1 MLVPRK
7 EAYQVPHR
15 GSGLVPRNRL
25 PEKNSQVVA
34 AVKVN
39 GITEIVHRIP
49 YAVIEDLPQDLRPM
63 AHISQGS
70 MDDEM
75 FHELLRDVA
84 IEHYGNIFSDSDAVV
99 AEIEEEKVGSAA
111 MKRKTSYAGALWAQT
126 GKFLSNVA
134 DGAYNPDRISYG
146 TYERMQK
153 DAQIALSLAL
163 IKKPIEHVNFSIE
176 CSSEKIKA
184 LVQWTLDKIY
194 SRFIRDL
201 LMAIDMGHSCL
212 EKNWKK
218 IPYLKLVKETPDKQ
232 KIKKS
237 DVVYEDSAL
246 LLWPT
251 AIHPRAYT
259 ILLDEFGDLAGIN
272 VQKDLSEQPKP
283 VKRAKLVFYTND
295 MQYGNWFGNSR
306 LKPAYPWWYWSQIV
320 LQFMIRYLE
329 RKASPPIIVRAP
341 VGFTVDAD
349 GRQINNF
356 VLGLKIG
363 NGLVSNSVGVIPS
376 VYNKGDKPLWDVEYL
391 MDDQR
396 IFMFIEVLQF
406 CNTMMSRAML
416 VPDTVATQSGKGGSF
431 SQTDAHADVHLMNE
445 ESLLR
450 EVEDVINN
458 QIIPWI
464 IKYNFTPEERVKC
477 TAKLEKLTMA
487 RKQLLKEVF
496 NKLMGVV
503 NQMARDG
510 AVPLVMPDLG
520 AIANALE
527 IPVTKAD
534 NVFDFSTWAPGNK
547 SGGTKPPGND
557 SPVDASGNPDA
568 TVDIAQQEKQD
579 ANNKDRGTQ
588 RPPASRQE
596 RRERV
601 A

>member
-1 MLVPRK
+1 MLVPKK
-7 EAYQVPHR
+7 EAYR
-15 GSGLVPRNRL
+15 MPRNR
-25 PEKNSQVVA
+25 PRGNNFSAA

-39 GITEIVHRIP
+39 GPTEIIHRIP
-49 YAVIEDLPQDLRPM
+49 YATMEDMPPELRPM
-63 AHISQGS
+63 AEFSKGN
-70 MDDEM
+70 MDAEM
-75 FHELLRDVA
+75 FNELLRDVA
-84 IEHYGNIFSDSDAVV
+84 IEHYGNIFSDADSVV

-111 MKRKTSYAGALWAQT
+111 MRRKTNYAGALWAQT
-126 GKFLSNVA
+126 GKFMSNVA
-134 DGAYNPDRISYG
+134 DGAYNPDRITYS
-146 TYERMQK
+146 TYERMGK

-184 LVQWTLDKIY
+184 LVQWTMDKIY
-194 SRFIRDL
+194 SRFVRDL
-201 LMAIDMGHSCL
+201 LMSIDMGHSCL

-218 IPYLKLVKETPDKQ
+218 IPYLKLVKDTPDKH
-232 KIKKS
+232 KAKKS
-237 DVVYEDSAL
+237 DIVYEDAAL

-259 ILLDEFGDLAGIN
+259 LLLDEFGDLNGIN
-272 VQKDLSEQPKP
+272 VQKDYSSQPTP
-283 VKRAKLVFYTND
+283 VKRAKLIFYTND

-341 VGFTVDAD
+341 IGFTVDSE
-349 GRQINNF
+349 GKQVNNF

-363 NGLVSNSVGVIPS
+363 NGLVSNSVGVLPS
-376 VYNKGDKPLWDVEYL
+376 VYNKDGKPNWDIQYL

-396 IFMFIEVLQF
+396 VFMFIEVLQF

-458 QIIPWI
+458 QLVPWI

-477 TAKLEKLTMA
+477 MVKLEKLTLT

-496 NKLMGVV
+496 NKMMGIL
-503 NQMARDG
+503 NQFARDG
-510 AVPLVMPDLG
+510 AMPLVLPDLG
-520 AIANALE
+520 AIASALE
-527 IPVTKAD
+527 IPVTNSD
-534 NVFDFSTWAPGNK
+534 NVFDLSSWAPGGGNN
-547 SGGTKPPGND
+547 GGTPTD
-557 SPVDASGNPDA
+557 SSGNPDS
-568 TVDIAQQEKQD
+568 TVDIDQQEKQD
-579 ANNKDRGTQ
+579 ANNKDRETK
-588 RPPASRQE
+588 RPPLDRKI
-596 RRERV
+596 RREKV

>member
-1 MLVPRK
+1 MPLVPRK
-7 EAYQVPHR
+7 EAYKAPQ
-15 GSGLVPRNRL
+15 GSGLIPRNR
-25 PEKNSQVVA
+25 PRGNNFSAA

-39 GITEIVHRIP
+39 KPTEIIHRIP
-49 YAVIEDLPQDLRPM
+49 YATIDDMPPELRPM
-63 AHISQGS
+63 AEFSRGN
-70 MDDEM
+70 MDAEM
-75 FHELLRDVA
+75 FNELLRDVA
-84 IEHYGNIFSDSDAVV
+84 IEHYGNIFSDADSVV

-111 MKRKTSYAGALWAQT
+111 MRRKTNYAGALWAQT
-126 GKFLSNVA
+126 GKFMSNVA
-134 DGAYNPDRISYG
+134 DGAYNPDRISYS
-146 TYERMQK
+146 TYERMGK

-184 LVQWTLDKIY
+184 LVQWTMDKIY
-194 SRFIRDL
+194 SRFVRDL
-201 LMAIDMGHSCL
+201 LMSIDMGHSCL

-218 IPYLKLVKETPDKQ
+218 IPYLKLVKDTPDKH
-232 KIKKS
+232 KAKKS
-237 DVVYEDSAL
+237 DIVYEDAAL

-259 ILLDEFGDLAGIN
+259 LLLDEFGDLNGIN
-272 VQKDLSEQPKP
+272 VQKDYSSQPTP
-283 VKRAKLVFYTND
+283 VKRAKLIFYTND

-341 VGFTVDAD
+341 IGFTVDSE
-349 GRQINNF
+349 GKQVNNF

-363 NGLVSNSVGVIPS
+363 NGLVSNSVGVLPS
-376 VYNKGDKPLWDVEYL
+376 VYNKDGKPNWDIQYL

-396 IFMFIEVLQF
+396 VFMFIEVLQF

-458 QIIPWI
+458 QLVPWI

-477 TAKLEKLTMA
+477 MVKLEKLTLT

-496 NKLMGVV
+496 NKMMGIL
-503 NQMARDG
+503 NQFARDG
-510 AVPLVMPDLG
+510 AMPLVLPDLG
-520 AIANALE
+520 AIASALE
-527 IPVTKAD
+527 IPVTNSD
-534 NVFDFSTWAPGNK
+534 NVFDLSSWAPGGGNN
-547 SGGTKPPGND
+547 GGTPTD
-557 SPVDASGNPDA
+557 SSGNPDS
-568 TVDIAQQEKQD
+568 TVDIDQQEKQD
-579 ANNKDRGTQ
+579 ANNKDRETK
-588 RPPASRQE
+588 RPPLDRKI
-596 RRERV
+596 RREKV

>member
-1 MLVPRK
+1 MGLVPRK
-7 EAYQVPHR
+7 EAYKVPHR
-15 GSGLVPRNRL
+15 GSGLIPRNKPRGKKSSDI
-25 PEKNSQVVA
+25 PA
-34 AVKVN
+34 AVRVN
-39 GITEIVHRIP
+39 GTTEVIHRIP
-49 YAVIEDLPQDLRPM
+49 YATIEDLPQDLRPI
-63 AHISQGS
+63 ARISQGA

-75 FHELLRDVA
+75 FHEILRDVA
-84 IEHYGNIFSDSDAVV
+84 LEHYGNIFSDADGVI

-111 MKRKTSYAGALWAQT
+111 ARRKTSYAGALWAQT
-126 GKFLSNVA
+126 GKYISNTG
-134 DGAYNPDRISYG
+134 DGAYNPDSISYG

-163 IKKPIEHVNFSIE
+163 IKKPIEHVNYSIE
-176 CSSEKIKA
+176 CSSEQIKA
-184 LVQWTLDKIY
+184 LVQWTLDKVY
-194 SRFIRDL
+194 SRFVRDL

-218 IPYLKLVKETPDKQ
+218 IPYLKLVKDTPDKQ
-232 KIKKS
+232 KAKKS

-259 ILLDEFGDLAGIN
+259 LFLDEFGDLTGIN
-272 VQKDLSEQPKP
+272 AIKDLSSTPVS
-283 VKRAKLVFYTND
+283 VKRSKLIFYTND

-341 VGFTVDAD
+341 VGFSVDSD
-349 GRQINNF
+349 GHQVNNF

-363 NGLVSNSVGVIPS
+363 NGLVSNSVGVIPNA
-376 VYNKGDKPLWDVEYL
+376 YNKDGKPLWNVEYL

-416 VPDTVATQSGKGGSF
+416 VPDTVATQTAKGGSF
-431 SQTDAHADVHLMNE
+431 SQTDAHTDVHLMNE

-458 QIIPWI
+458 QLVPWI
-464 IKYNFTPEERVKC
+464 IKYNFTPDERVKC
-477 TAKLEKLTMA
+477 TVKLEKLTLT

-496 NKLMGVV
+496 NKMMGVI
-503 NQMARDG
+503 NQMTRDG
-510 AVPLVMPDLG
+510 AIPLVMPDLG

-527 IPVTKAD
+527 IPVTKSE
-534 NVFDFSTWAPGNK
+534 NVFDLSTWAPG
-547 SGGTKPPGND
+547 GGSPDNSDNTPTD
-557 SPVDASGNPDA
+557 SSGNPDA
-568 TVDIAQQEKQD
+568 TVDIDQQEKQD
-579 ANNKDRGTQ
+579 ANNKERDTK
-588 RPPASRQE
+588 RPPQDRQI
-596 RRERV
+596 RRKRI

>member
-1 MLVPRK
+1 MPLVPKQYR
-7 EAYQVPHR
+7 APQGSGRPIPRDRPR
-15 GSGLVPRNRL
+15 GSNF
-25 PEKNSQVVA
+25 SAA
-34 AVKVN
+34 AVKTN
-39 GITEIVHRIP
+39 KPTEIIHRIP
-49 YAVIEDLPQDLRPM
+49 YATLADMPPELRPM
-63 AHISQGS
+63 AEFSKGN
-70 MDDEM
+70 MDAEM
-75 FHELLRDVA
+75 FNELLRDVA
-84 IEHYGNIFSDSDAVV
+84 LEHYGNIFSDADSVV

-111 MKRKTSYAGALWAQT
+111 MRRKTNYAGALWAQT
-126 GKFLSNVA
+126 GKYMSNVA
-134 DGAYNPDRISYG
+134 DGAYNPDRITYS

-184 LVQWTLDKIY
+184 LVQWTMDKIY
-194 SRFIRDL
+194 SRFVRDL
-201 LMAIDMGHSCL
+201 LMSIDMGHSCL

-218 IPYLKLVKETPDKQ
+218 IPYLKLVKDTPDKH
-232 KIKKS
+232 KAKKS
-237 DVVYEDSAL
+237 DVVYEDAAL

-259 ILLDEFGDLAGIN
+259 LLLDEFGDLTGIN
-272 VQKDLSEQPKP
+272 VQKDYSSQPIP
-283 VKRAKLVFYTND
+283 VKRAKLIFYTND

-341 VGFTVDAD
+341 IGFTVDSE
-349 GRQINNF
+349 GKQINNF

-363 NGLVSNSVGVIPS
+363 NGLVSNSVGVLPS
-376 VYNKGDKPLWDVEYL
+376 VYNRDGKPDWDIQYL

-396 IFMFIEVLQF
+396 VFMFIEVLQF

-458 QIIPWI
+458 QLVPWI
-464 IKYNFTPEERVKC
+464 IKYNFTPDERVKC
-477 TAKLEKLTMA
+477 MVKLEKLTLT

-496 NKLMGVV
+496 NKMMGIL
-503 NQMARDG
+503 NQFARDG
-510 AVPLVMPDLG
+510 AMPLVLPDLG
-520 AIANALE
+520 AIASALE
-527 IPVTKAD
+527 IPVTNTD
-534 NVFDFSTWAPGNK
+534 NVFDLSEWAPGGG
-547 SGGTKPPGND
+547 SGGNNGGGT
-557 SPVDASGNPDA
+557 PVDGSGNPDP
-568 TVDIAQQEKQD
+568 TVDITQQEKQD
-579 ANNKDRGTQ
+579 ANNKDRGTK
-588 RPPASRQE
+588 RPPLDRKI
-596 RRERV
+596 RREKV